1 MSKRTV
7 TLKLST
13 QRDLVTHES
22 SARTFAELK
31 RELSG
36 IVDFDNVKVIER
48 SKKVTLEADDAI
60 LPATDF
66 MVFVV
71 PQKVKSGSVE
81 TLNDINTATYNE
93 LRSHG
98 SYLNKSKNAGLDL
111 SGNTEQIRTNIMD
124 YYMSNTNTT
133 SSVDDTVVLVEEA
146 RAFVNETFDTLIELL
161 SNKENQQDEGNI
173 VMKLTME
180 DLNEELNKIRHQL
193 GL

>member
-31 RELSG
+31 QELSG
-36 IVDFDNVKVIER
+36 IVNFDNVKVIER

-60 LPATDF
+60 LPATNF

-98 SYLNKSKNAGLDL
+98 SYLNKSENAGLDL

-124 YYMSNTNTT
+124 YYMSNTNVTP
-133 SSVDDTVVLVEEA
+133 SVDDTVVLVEEA